1 MMNITRSHRLFK
13 LFPALLSA
21 TLMACAAS
29 NAVRDQAPALA
40 KSPSDPPAGYLPAN
54 ALPDSLALLPP
65 PPQAASPAFALDEDY
80 SRKSFALHNTPAWT
94 LAILDSD
101 TSFPNA
107 AGTFSC
113 ALNAPI
119 TEQDTPHLYTL
130 LRRTLID
137 AGASTKAAKSHHDRT
152 RPFVLNNATICTIGG
167 KDKQEKS
174 SSYPSGHNAAGMAWA
189 LVLAEVSPQQAD
201 AILARGQAYGVS
213 RIVCNVHWYSDT
225 IQGRFMGAYT
235 VAKLHSEP
243 AFRADVEAAKAE
255 LQAIRAKGLKATR
268 DCKAEAEAMALQQ
281 TLYR

>member
-1 MMNITRSHRLFK
+1 MMTIAQRSGLSRLVPVF
-13 LFPALLSA
+13 LCTA
-21 TLMACAAS
+21 LMACATS
-29 NAVRDQAPALA
+29 HALA
-40 KSPSDPPAGYLPAN
+40 KSPSGPPTGYLPSN

-80 SRKSFALHNTPAWT
+80 SRKSLALHDTPAWA

-137 AGASTKAAKSHHDRT
+137 AGASTKAAKLHYDRT
-152 RPFVLNNATICTIGG
+152 RPFVSNNAPICTIGG

-201 AILARGQAYGVS
+201 AILARGQAYGLS
-213 RIVCNVHWYSDT
+213 RLVCNVHWYSDS

-235 VAKLHSEP
+235 VARLHAEP

-255 LQAIRAKGLKATR
+255 LAAVRAKGLKATR